1 MKSLERVGPWVAT
14 ALLVAGISGLESGL
28 AQAVETK
35 GWRTNGREEFLAAT
49 LESLSVSSEG
59 RVRVA
64 PALEEVTGIDVA
76 YVWSLVADPSGNVYA
91 GTGNSGEIFRIDGLK
106 GTRVHDP
113 VALQVESMAI
123 DGRGRLLAGTAPD
136 GTIYSVDPDGT
147 AGTRVD
153 LPSAHVWSIGLD
165 RSGRILAATGD
176 PARLY
181 RVDEKGEPSLLFEA
195 EADHFTAMVLVDDAI
210 ILGDDRKGLIRRI
223 DADGRARVLHDAAE
237 VEVRALAVGADGSI
251 YAAVNRDIAET
262 LGAANSSAGPA
273 GGGTGGSSANR
284 RETNPAPVGPVV
296 YRIRPDGAVES
307 LWTCPDATIQ
317 AMITGPDGSLLI
329 GTGGSSGGV
338 YRLDPITRDWSL
350 LCRPKAPQVL
360 ALARVGDVLYL
371 ATGAPG
377 RVYRAGLAG
386 SPVGKLLSVVHDARQ
401 VSDWGVIRWD
411 HETSEGGRVMLRTR
425 TGNTALPD
433 ATWSDWSPL
442 VSEASGS
449 PVASPAA
456 RFVQWEAVLNRGATL
471 NSVTLTW
478 AEKNLPPTIGKVTV
492 SDPGATL
499 QRGGDDGGPQPVVQS
514 LPGNV
519 RAEFSVTA
527 QSSRR
532 AATPEESSWARRY
545 RTIRWEA
552 SDPND
557 DALRYRLEY
566 RARGEVDWRLLEE
579 SLAEPLYVL
588 DSTRLPDGDWAV
600 RVSAW
605 DTPDNSP
612 GEELV
617 DRRESDYFQ
626 VDNASPVIE
635 ALTVTARGDSIEISA
650 RFIDSAGSI
659 QLAEFS
665 LDGTEW
671 RPMLPLDRVWDER
684 SEEVRII
691 VARPD
696 KAGSEL
702 SIRAFDETGNKG
714 IGRQSIPAAT
724 GRR

>member
-1 MKSLERVGPWVAT
+1 MKSHDRMGPWVAT
-14 ALLVAGISGLESGL
+14 ALLMAGIPGLNAGL
-28 AQAVETK
+28 AHAVETR

-76 YVWSLVADPSGNVYA
+76 YVWSLVADPSGKVWA
-91 GTGNSGEIFRIDGLK
+91 GTGNSGEIFRLDGLK

-123 DGRGRLLAGTAPD
+123 DGRGRILAGTAAD

-147 AGTRVD
+147 SGTRVD
-153 LPSAHVWSIGLD
+153 LPSEHVWGLGLD

-181 RVDEKGEPSLLFEA
+181 RVDEKGEASILFEA
-195 EADHFTAMVLVDDAI
+195 DADHFTALVMVGDSI

-223 DADGRARVLHDAAE
+223 DPDGRAHVLYDAAE
-237 VEVRALAVGADGSI
+237 VEVRALAIGADGSI

-262 LGAANSSAGPA
+262 LGAASTPGPA
-273 GGGTGGSSANR
+273 VAGTGGSSTGR
-284 RETNPAPVGPVV
+284 REASPPPTGPVV

-329 GTGGSSGGV
+329 GTGGNSGGV
-338 YRLDPITRDWSL
+338 YRLDPVTRDWSL

-360 ALARVGDVLYL
+360 ALARVGDALYL

-377 RVYRAGLAG
+377 RVYRAGLSG
-386 SPVGKLLSVVHDARQ
+386 NPVGKLLSVVHDARQ

-411 HETSEGGRVMLRTR
+411 HEAIDGGGVTLRTR
-425 TGNTALPD
+425 TGNTAQPD
-433 ATWSDWSPL
+433 ATWSDWSPP
-442 VSEASGS
+442 VSAALGS
-449 PVASPAA
+449 PVVSPAA
-456 RFVQWEAVLNRGATL
+456 RFVQWEAVLSRGATL

-478 AEKNLPPTIGKVTV
+478 AEKNLPPTISKVSV

-566 RARGEVDWRLLEE
+566 RARGEMEWRLLEE
-579 SLAEPLYVL
+579 KLEEPLHVL
-588 DSTRLPDGDWAV
+588 DSTRLPDGDWTV
-600 RVSAW
+600 RVSAS

-635 ALTVTARGDSIEISA
+635 ALTVTARGDSLEIGA
-650 RFIDSAGSI
+650 RFVDSAGSI

-684 SEEVRII
+684 SEEIRII
-691 VARPD
+691 VARPAR
-696 KAGSEL
+696 AGSEL